1 MRIIQFLIFGALLI
15 GGLASCQQQNI
26 DASTDAAATYT
37 ANMADISSY
46 TLSQGFSGTTS
57 ASGLFF
63 QSTSPGS
70 STITPAYGQEIEF
83 TYKLY
88 MLNGF
93 SNGVTTSSTA
103 VVTSTLV
110 DSAYATTSTFF
121 PFFAGSLKPGLE
133 EGILKMHEGESAR
146 LIMPSILAFGS
157 TKDGNILAN
166 SPVRF
171 DVTLKRTRTEA
182 QQIDDYIAA
191 NKLVVTETTQSGVRI
206 IKTKVNSSG
215 ATPSANQTITL
226 NYAGK
231 LLRATT
237 GFTGG
242 TGTDTKTVGITKFVP
257 GFEEGL
263 KSLQVGE
270 KATVIFPSSLGYGS
284 VGAAQNNVYVIPPYS
299 PLIYDLEV
307 VSAK

>member
-1 MRIIQFLIFGALLI
+1 MRIIPFAILGALLI
-15 GGLASCQQQNI
+15 GGLASCQQQSI
-26 DASTDAAATYT
+26 DASSDAATTYT
-37 ANMADISSY
+37 NNMADISSY
-46 TLSQGFSGTTS
+46 TISQGLSGTTS

-70 STITPAYGQEIEF
+70 TTIVPTYGQEIEF
-83 TYKLY
+83 TYKLSVLY
-88 MLNGF
+88 GP
-93 SNGVTTSSTA
+93 SNVSNATT
-103 VVTSTLV
+103 VTSKVV
-110 DSAYATTSTFF
+110 DSAYATTSTYF
-121 PFFAGSLKPGLE
+121 PFFAKSLKPGLE
-133 EGILKMHEGESAR
+133 EGILKMHEGESAI

-157 TKDGNILAN
+157 VVDGNIPAN

-182 QQIDDYIAA
+182 QQINDYIAA
-191 NKLVVTETTQSGVRI
+191 NKLVVTDTTQSGALV
-206 IKTKVNSSG
+206 IKTKSNPSG
-215 ATPSANQTITL
+215 LQPSANQTITL

-263 KSLQVGE
+263 AKLKVGE
-270 KATVIFPSSLGYGS
+270 KATVIFPSSLGYGAT
-284 VGAAQNNVYVIPPYS
+284 GAAQNNTYVIPPYS
-299 PLIYDLEV
+299 PLSFDLEV

>member
-1 MRIIQFLIFGALLI
+1 MRIIQFAIFGALLI

-46 TLSQGFSGTTS
+46 TLSQGLSGTTS

-63 QSTSPGS
+63 KSTSPGS
-70 STITPAYGQEIEF
+70 TTVTPVYGQEIEF

-88 MLNGF
+88 VLKGF
-93 SNGVTTSSTA
+93 SNGGTTSSTA
-103 VVTSTLV
+103 VVTHTVV

-133 EGILKMHEGESAR
+133 EGILKMHEGESAV

-157 TKDGNILAN
+157 TQDGNIPAN

-171 DVTLKRTRTEA
+171 DVTLKRTRTED
-182 QQIDDYIAA
+182 QQINDYIAA
-191 NKLVVTETTQSGVRI
+191 NKLVVTKTTPSGVRI
-206 IKTKVNSSG
+206 IKTKENTSG
-215 ATPSANQTITL
+215 LQPSANQTITL

-242 TGTDTKTVGITKFVP
+242 TGTDTKTVGTTKFVP

-263 KSLQVGE
+263 TELKVGE
-270 KATVIFPSSLGYGS
+270 KATVIFPSSLGYGAT
-284 VGAAQNNVYVIPPYS
+284 GAAQNNIYVIPPYS
-299 PLIYDLEV
+299 PLSFDLEV
-307 VSAK
+307 VSVK

>member
-1 MRIIQFLIFGALLI
+1 MRIIQFAIFGALLI

-46 TLSQGFSGTTS
+46 TASQPFSGTTS

-63 QSTSPGS
+63 SSTSPGS
-70 STITPAYGQEIEF
+70 TTVVPAYGQEIEF
-83 TYKLY
+83 TYTLSVLY
-88 MLNGF
+88 GP
-93 SNGVTTSSTA
+93 SNISGATT
-103 VVTSTLV
+103 VTSKKV

-133 EGILKMHEGESAR
+133 EGILKMHEGESAT

-157 TKDGNILAN
+157 TQDGNIPAN

-171 DVTLKRTRTEA
+171 DVTLKRTRTED
-182 QQIDDYIAA
+182 QQINDYIAA
-191 NKLVVTETTQSGVRI
+191 NKLVVTTTTDSGVRI
-206 IKTKVNSSG
+206 IKTKTNPSG

-242 TGTDTKTVGITKFVP
+242 TGTDTKTVGTAKFVP

-263 KSLQVGE
+263 KNLQVGE
-270 KATVIFPSSLGYGS
+270 KATIIFPSSMGYGAT
-284 VGAAQNNVYVIPPYS
+284 GAAQNSIYVIPPYS
-299 PLIYDLEV
+299 PLSFDLEV
-307 VSAK
+307 VSVK

>member
-1 MRIIQFLIFGALLI
+1 MRIIQFVIFGALLI

-26 DASTDAAATYT
+26 DASTNAAATYT

-46 TLSQGFSGTTS
+46 TLSQGLSGTTS

-63 QSTSPGS
+63 KSTSPGS
-70 STITPAYGQEIEF
+70 TTVIPAYGQEIEF
-83 TYKLY
+83 TYTLY
-88 MLNGF
+88 VLKGP
-93 SNGVTTSSTA
+93 SNVSGSTTVTA
-103 VVTSTLV
+103 QKV

-133 EGILKMHEGESAR
+133 EGILKMHEGESAT

-157 TKDGNILAN
+157 TQDGSILAN

-171 DVTLKRTRTEA
+171 DVTLKRARTEA

-191 NKLVVTETTQSGVRI
+191 NKLVVTETTDSGVRI
-206 IKTKVNSSG
+206 IKTKANPSG

-242 TGTDTKTVGITKFVP
+242 TGTDTKTVGTTKFVP

-263 KSLQVGE
+263 KSLKVGE
-270 KATVIFPSSLGYGS
+270 KATVIFPSSLGYGAT
-284 VGAAQNNVYVIPPYS
+284 GAAQNGVYVIPPYS
-299 PLIYDLEV
+299 PLSFDLEV
-307 VSAK
+307 VSVK